1 MDGFHRNRDRNG
13 QKWKLNFLRNI
24 HLLPSVVKMTFL
36 LTDFSRSFSFF
47 LSFFRQDEGA
57 IKRLFTRNQR
67 QNRLFV

>member
-47 LSFFRQDEGA
+47 FFD
-57 IKRLFTRNQR
+57 KTRE
-67 QNRLFV
+67 L